1 MRAFLRLLSVV
12 LAAAIA
18 VAGVLIV
25 IEVIAAAVGADPVIV
40 KWHGLVDD
48 LARNQWKTAPARVT
62 AIVLIVVGLVLL
74 FFALRRGKPS
84 TVALTTG
91 ATDVDMTTT
100 RRSLQ
105 RFLASSATEVDGIT
119 DAKSRVK
126 RRTVVIRAVAGSG
139 VERDDARSR
148 LTDHLQQRLDALS
161 LSDQRRLKVKVTTT
175 PDKRTPETP
184 ANLSSGGGAGGAGGQ
199 PDGGTDTAQTSRV
212 GATASNPGAGSNPGG
227 SS

>member
-1 MRAFLRLLSVV
+1 
-12 LAAAIA
+12 
-18 VAGVLIV
+18 
-25 IEVIAAAVGADPVIV
+25 
-40 KWHGLVDD
+40 
-48 LARNQWKTAPARVT
+48 
-62 AIVLIVVGLVLL
+62 
-74 FFALRRGKPS
+74 
-84 TVALTTG
+84 
-91 ATDVDMTTT
+91 MTTT

-184 ANLSSGGGAGGAGGQ
+184 ANLSSGGGAGGAGGAGGQ
-199 PDGGTDTAQTSRV
+199 SDGGTDTAQTSRV
-212 GATASNPGAGSNPGG
+212 GATASHPGAGSNPGG